1 MKEEETRIDR
11 LKKELYSRKNE
22 DVMARSRRDLHERD
36 FGAPEEW
43 ILEEE
48 EVVKKKLPILKILL
62 VTSVVFFVGSA
73 AISSFFLFST
83 PAISPQ
89 NVEIEIQGPAT
100 IGGGEE
106 LGLQITITNRNPVSI
121 SLVDLIV
128 EYPDGTRA
136 TNDINKELRRHRE
149 ALGTIVPGDRV
160 RRTVR
165 SVLFGKEN
173 SIRNIKVIVEYRV
186 ESSNAIFFNEANYQL
201 ALSTSPLSLVVET
214 LKEAISGQDV
224 KFTATITSN
233 SKDVIKNVLLQVEYP
248 FGFEFKFA
256 TPKPEFADRLW
267 YLGDI
272 PPEGEKKIE
281 FGGTLVG
288 QDGEERIFRFAT
300 GLQSDSDP
308 NRLGATF
315 INISETLLVKRPFIT
330 IDLALDGDTE
340 DNFVARP
347 SGEVRADIFWTN
359 NLPTQIFDGEIEVKF
374 KGDVIDKRTIIADKG
389 FYQSVTNKILW
400 DRQTNSSL
408 ATIPSGQSDQVSFRF
423 TPLGLSSGIPFRN
436 PEIEID
442 VSVKGKRLSDAQV
455 PEEIISTLTRKIR
468 ISTELV
474 LTPRALHF
482 TGPFKNSGPIPL
494 KAEQDT
500 TFTIVWTVTN
510 SSNKVEG
517 AQVVATLPSYMQWMG
532 AVVPIHEQV
541 SFNPIGGQ
549 IAWTLGDI
557 SAGVGGATAAREI
570 MFQVSLLPS
579 LSQVGDNPV
588 LINEQTITGFD
599 TFTETTLESSKRALT
614 TRITEPGFE
623 SSDGNVNP

>member
-300 GLQSDSDP
+300 GIQSETDP
-308 NRLGATF
+308 NGLGATF

-408 ATIPSGQSDQVSFRF
+408 ATIPSGQSDQVSFTF
-423 TPLGLSSGIPFRN
+423 TPLSLASGISFRN
-436 PEIEID
+436 PQFEID
-442 VSVKGKRLSDAQV
+442 VRVRGKRLSDA
-455 PEEIISTLTRKIR
+455 
-468 ISTELV
+468 
-474 LTPRALHF
+474 
-482 TGPFKNSGPIPL
+482 SGPLSPL
-494 KAEQDT
+494 VPRDSRLASQAEDGRTDGVPLQGGLRAQAELLRSLSGHRTRGRRATHSLRTPAGQGRRDFEQPRESLLRRCQHSHARQLVTSVQSQLLQVHERDT
-500 TFTIVWTVTN
+500 SWHRRRQQ
-510 SSNKVEG
+510 
-517 AQVVATLPSYMQWMG
+517 ALPHQ
-532 AVVPIHEQV
+532 
-541 SFNPIGGQ
+541 
-549 IAWTLGDI
+549 
-557 SAGVGGATAAREI
+557 VGG
-570 MFQVSLLPS
+570 
-579 LSQVGDNPV
+579 G
-588 LINEQTITGFD
+588 
-599 TFTETTLESSKRALT
+599 LERPRRRR
-614 TRITEPGFE
+614 RI
-623 SSDGNVNP
+623 